1 MQSTGVMRDAATIVY
16 FAAEAD
22 TPGRLLCRSGEPRDK
37 NSQLLLPQGHELWVT
52 S

>member
-1 MQSTGVMRDAATIVY
+1 MQSTGVTRDALTIVY

-22 TPGRLLCRSGEPRDK
+22 TPGRLLCRSGEARDK
-37 NSQLLLPQGHELWVT
+37 NIQLLPRQGHELWVT